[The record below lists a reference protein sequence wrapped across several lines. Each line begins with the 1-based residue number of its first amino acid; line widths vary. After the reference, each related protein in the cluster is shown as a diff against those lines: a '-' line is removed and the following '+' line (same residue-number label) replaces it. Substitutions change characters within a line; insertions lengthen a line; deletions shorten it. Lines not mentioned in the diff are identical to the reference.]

1 MLNSNLTDFIYML
14 TMLFF
19 CKKTNLGRQMQNKF
33 IVVEGLEGAGKSTA
47 VNVIKEFLQEKFNQ
61 SAVCCREP
69 GGTALG
75 ETIRSLVKDSSLDE
89 KIDSR
94 TELLLMYASR
104 IQLVENVI
112 KPALDNQRWVI
123 CDRFYYSTYA
133 YQGGGRN
140 IDIDIID
147 GIHNASLGDFKP
159 SLTIYMDISPEQ
171 GLKRAAGRGELDR
184 FELEKVEFFERTRSQ
199 YLRMA
204 DECSEF
210 VRVDAS
216 LTQAEV
222 AEEVKAVLM
231 RELS

>member
-1 MLNSNLTDFIYML
+1 
-14 TMLFF
+14 
-19 CKKTNLGRQMQNKF
+19 MQNKF

-47 VNVIKEFLQEKFNQ
+47 VNVIKAFLQEKFNQ
-61 SAVCCREP
+61 DAICCREP
-69 GGTALG
+69 GGTTLG
-75 ETIRSLVKDSSLDE
+75 ETIRSLVKDSALDE
-89 KIDSR
+89 KIDPR

-112 KPALDNQRWVI
+112 KPALDKQQWVI

-147 GIHNASLGDFKP
+147 GIHHASLGDFKP
-159 SLTIYMDISPEQ
+159 ALTIYMDISPEQ
-171 GLKRAAGRGELDR
+171 GLKRAASRGELDR
-184 FELEKVEFFERTRSQ
+184 FEVEKVEFFERSRIQ
-199 YLRMA
+199 YLRMVK
-204 DECSEF
+204 ECPEF

-222 AEEVKAVLM
+222 ADQVKAVLVK
-231 RELS
+231 EIS